1 MKAGL
6 SITALAQEIERRA
19 ETKRDYIVPTQACEV
34 QPDGRVR
41 FGDQELPVTSWAAGQ
56 IADHCNIPA
65 KYAQRLQ
72 KEAPNLWATNVNHW
86 FKAEPAKRLARTLDG
101 KLRSFNSDRFRA
113 LDDIDLAEA
122 ALPSLAELELDIVSS
137 QLTETKFYIKAV
149 GRQLSHELAKH
160 GAKLGDGGHTIV
172 RDLLFPAI
180 TISNSEVG
188 NGALSILVG
197 TYTSGCSNL
206 AFFNER
212 SLKKYHLGGKN
223 GGLSDEVQAL
233 LSDQTKRISDAAI
246 WAQVRDVVKSAFNA
260 DAFHSLCD
268 TLIAPAL
275 ADRIED
281 PVQVIEV
288 VGKRW
293 GFTEGEQ
300 KSVLRHLIEGA
311 DLSRYG
317 LHSAITRAAEDLPDY
332 DRASD
337 FERLGGS
344 IIELPRNQWQ
354 TIAEAA

>member
-72 KEAPNLWATNVNHW
+72 REAPDLWATNVNHW

-137 QLTETKFYIKAV
+137 QLTETKFYLKVV
-149 GRQLSHELAKH
+149 GKQLNRELAKH
-160 GAKLGDGGHTIV
+160 NAKLGDGGHTIV
-172 RDLLFPAI
+172 RDVLFPAAC
-180 TISNSEVG
+180 ISNSEVG

-197 TYTSGCSNL
+197 TYTGGCSNL

-246 WAQVRDVVKSAFNA
+246 WAQVRDVIKAAFDPVAFN
-260 DAFHSLCD
+260 SLCD
-268 TLIAPAL
+268 TIAEAQG
-275 ADRIED
+275 DVIDD
-281 PVQVIEV
+281 PIKVIEV
-288 VGKRW
+288 TTKRY
-293 GFTEGEQ
+293 GFTDGE
-300 KSVLRHLIEGA
+300 KSSVLKHLINGA

-317 LHSAITRAAEDLPDY
+317 LHSAITRAAEDIEDY